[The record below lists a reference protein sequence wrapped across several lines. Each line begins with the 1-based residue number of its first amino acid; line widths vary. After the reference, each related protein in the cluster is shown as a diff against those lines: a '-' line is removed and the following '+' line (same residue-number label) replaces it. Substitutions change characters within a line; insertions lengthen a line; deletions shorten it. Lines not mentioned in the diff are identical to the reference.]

1 MDYMGGAKEPTVV
14 AGIEFDALIER
25 SEEHTASVPQYPVDA
40 GYSVTDNVSLEPM
53 KLKMTL
59 YVTATPVT
67 WLARHGVGEQRV
79 ENICNQLLGLYES
92 RSMVSVTTPYKSY
105 SNMIIKSISIS
116 DTVQSGYAR
125 EIPIE
130 LTQITITSAK
140 TVAVPAEYARAG
152 STMESAGVAS
162 TSQSSSSA
170 SGTSTSGQQS
180 GSSGSSGSYGPGRG
194 GSMLY
199 QMADGIGNA
208 TGWYSLD

>member
-1 MDYMGGAKEPTVV
+1 MGGAKEPTVV
-14 AGIEFDALIER
+14 AGIEFDALIDR
-25 SEEHTASVPQYPVDA
+25 SEEHNASVPQYPIDA

-67 WLARHGVGEQRV
+67 WLDRHGVGEQRV
-79 ENICNQLLGLYES
+79 ENICSQLLGLYES
-92 RSMVSVTTPYKSY
+92 RSLISVTTPFKSY
-105 SNMIIKSISIS
+105 SNMVIKNISIR

-152 STMESAGVAS
+152 STMESAGAAS
-162 TSQSSSSA
+162 TSQSSSSM
-170 SGTSTSGQQS
+170 SLTSTSGQQS
-180 GSSGSSGSYGPGRG
+180 GSSGSSGTSGAGSG
-194 GSMLY
+194 GSILY
-199 QMADGIGNA
+199 KMADGVGNY